1 MSSLSDKKSIQFAVK
16 SASATIV
23 DIDMSKRVVTGL
35 FNSYN
40 FFDSGYD
47 VLLKGCAAKSIAER
61 GPASTSVQKIK
72 HLMNHN
78 WSQLPGKIQV
88 LEEKNVNG
96 IDGIYFETKMAP
108 TTLGN
113 DTLINYQERVYDNH
127 SIGFRFLDGKYLD
140 DGAADWDMYVGMLL
154 NPQAAKDAGF
164 MYVWKEIKLYEGSTV
179 AFGENSL
186 TPYLGVKSQSKE
198 GLAMKLNERIDI
210 LTKQVSNGT
219 QTDEMLQSIEM
230 EALQLKQLVKEI
242 FNTQPSEKDTLKSRP
257 SNDEVKSAIDFGI
270 LSNAFKS
277 N

>member
-1 MSSLSDKKSIQFAVK
+1 MSNLQDKKSLQYAVK
-16 SASATIV
+16 SATATIMDV
-23 DIDMSKRVVTGL
+23 DMSKRVVTGL

-40 FFDSGYD
+40 YFDSGYD

-61 GPASTSVQKIK
+61 GPQSTAVQKIK
-72 HLMNHN
+72 HLIDHS
-78 WSQLPGKIQV
+78 WSKLPGKIQV

-113 DTLINYQERVYDNH
+113 DTLINYQEKVYDNH
-127 SIGFRFLDGKYLD
+127 SIGFRYLDGKYIKAD
-140 DGAADWDMYVGMLL
+140 AAEWDMYVSMLL

-198 GLAMKLNERIDI
+198 GLAMKVNERIDL
-210 LTKQVSNGT
+210 LTKQLTSGA
-219 QTDEMLQSIEM
+219 QSDESMHLFEM
-230 EALQLKQLVKEI
+230 EALQLKQIVNEL
-242 FNTQPSEKDTLKSRP
+242 FNIEPSVKDTLQSRP
-257 SNDEVKSAIDFGI
+257 NTDAVKGVDFGI
-270 LSNAFKS
+270 LSNIFKS

>member
-113 DTLINYQERVYDNH
+113 DTLINYQEKVYDNH
-127 SIGFRFLDGKYLD
+127 SIGFRFLDGKYLEE
-140 DGAADWDMYVGMLL
+140 GAADWDMYVGMLL

-198 GLAMKLNERIDI
+198 GLALKLNERIDI

-242 FNTQPSEKDTLKSRP
+242 FNTQPSEKDTLRSRP

>member
-1 MSSLSDKKSIQFAVK
+1 MSLLQDKKSLQYAVK
-16 SASATIV
+16 SATATIMDV
-23 DIDMSKRVVTGL
+23 DMSKRIVTGL

-40 FFDSGYD
+40 YFDSGYD

-61 GPASTSVQKIK
+61 GPASTAVQKIK
-72 HLMNHN
+72 HLIDHS
-78 WSQLPGKIQV
+78 WSKLPGKIQV

-113 DTLINYQERVYDNH
+113 DTLINYQEKVYDNH
-127 SIGFRFLDGKYLD
+127 SIGFRYLDGKYLD
-140 DGAADWDMYVGMLL
+140 DSAADWDMHVSMLL

-198 GLAMKLNERIDI
+198 GLALKVNERIDL
-210 LTKQVSNGT
+210 LTKQLSAGS
-219 QTDEMLQSIEM
+219 QSDETMHSFEM
-230 EALQLKQLVKEI
+230 EALQLKQIVNELFSIE
-242 FNTQPSEKDTLKSRP
+242 PSVKDTLTGRP
-257 SNDEVKSAIDFGI
+257 QSDAVKGVDFGI
-270 LSNAFKS
+270 LSNIFKT